1 MIFLAV
7 LRRNV
12 SKNMKRFFKSKFF
25 YVITALTLAAVII
38 PTVLCRMGLSSYLR
52 STVNNVLTP
61 VRRLADRAAASLE
74 GYAEYFYR
82 FDSLVSE
89 NQRLKE
95 ENTALKEEVYNSREL
110 KEQYDWLS
118 EYLDIK
124 MRSPDIK
131 WVNASVFGD
140 GGVSGSDVFMLD
152 RGKNAGIEKFMP
164 VITGDGLLGYI
175 SDAGHNWSRVTSVLE
190 SSSAVGA
197 YVERSGASGVLE
209 GDYFLA
215 SDELCRLS
223 YLDGDA
229 DIEVGDRILTEGY
242 GSVYPR
248 DLTVGYVEKTEKDEL
263 SRTVTAYVRPSAFSA
278 SDSKITEVM
287 VITSYETDTEE

>member
-1 MIFLAV
+1 
-7 LRRNV
+7 
-12 SKNMKRFFKSKFF
+12 MKRFFKSKFF

-52 STVNNVLTP
+52 STVNTVLTP

-164 VITGDGLLGYI
+164 VITRDGLLGYI

-215 SDELCRLS
+215 SDGLCRLS

>member
-215 SDELCRLS
+215 SDGLCRLS